1 MAAVALLI
9 AASLSAQPPQLT
21 LGKDSGADLE
31 VEAPSGAKVAFSTS
45 VGTITGA
52 QRQGSV
58 VRARFNAPPLR
69 VPSVALV
76 LAQIDDGNDRELRWL
91 SIPLTGSDTMVIETR
106 PGSKVEAVAGGRVLG
121 QGSTLDDGTVRLP
134 MLVPPGVRTA
144 VLKITDKLGNTTEK
158 PLDLAPPPFSRVR
171 LAARS
176 ETAPI
181 EVEIFVVKPD
191 GTPDDEAKVALA
203 AADGETSVRKRI
215 GPGVYLAEYEP
226 PPGRAGTAHLEAKA
240 NGQLATLEVPLHAA
254 PAGARQARGSGPW
267 SVSAGLLG
275 GLGGSFVGATA
286 GSVLAEV
293 AMRIESYPLEALL
306 DLGWTSQA
314 EVSQYTGVTA
324 LTERAKA
331 QAWLAQIGA
340 RGSYEVMRRLAV
352 HGSVAF
358 GLQDQNVR
366 ITLPLSLGRF
376 EDSGLSARLAIAAG
390 VNYSVGPGRALAQVQ
405 LDWTS
410 KRVAQLES
418 STSGLQGMV
427 GYLVAIR

>member
-9 AASLSAQPPQLT
+9 AASISAQPPQLI

-31 VEAPSGAKVAFSTS
+31 VEAPTGAKVAFSTS

-106 PGSKVEAVAGGRVLG
+106 PGAKVEAVSAGRVLG
-121 QGSTLDDGTVRLP
+121 QGSAQDDGTVRLP

-191 GTPDDEAKVALA
+191 GTPDDEAKVALT
-203 AADGETSVRKRI
+203 AADGETSMRKRI
-215 GPGVYLAEYEP
+215 GPGVYLAEHEP
-226 PPGRAGTAHLEAKA
+226 PAGRAGTAHLEAKA
-240 NGQLATLEVPLHAA
+240 NGQLATLEVPIHAA
-254 PAGARQARGSGPW
+254 PAGARQGRGSGPW
-267 SVSAGLLG
+267 AVSAGLLG
-275 GLGGSFVGATA
+275 GLGGAFVGATA
-286 GSVLAEV
+286 GSILAEI
-293 AMRIESYPLEALL
+293 AMRIESYPVEALL
-306 DLGWTSQA
+306 DLGWTAQS
-314 EVSQYTGVTA
+314 EISQYTGAPA
-324 LTERAKA
+324 LTEKAKA
-331 QAWLAQIGA
+331 HAWLAQIGA
-340 RGSYEVMRRLAV
+340 RGSHDVMRRLAV
-352 HGSVAF
+352 HGSLAF
-358 GLQDQNVR
+358 GLQNQNVR
-366 ITLPLSLGRF
+366 ITLPQNLGSF

-390 VNYSVGPGRALAQVQ
+390 VNYSLGPGRALAQVQ

-427 GYLVAIR
+427 GYLVFIR

>member
-1 MAAVALLI
+1 
-9 AASLSAQPPQLT
+9 
-21 LGKDSGADLE
+21 
-31 VEAPSGAKVAFSTS
+31 
-45 VGTITGA
+45 
-52 QRQGSV
+52 
-58 VRARFNAPPLR
+58 
-69 VPSVALV
+69 
-76 LAQIDDGNDRELRWL
+76 
-91 SIPLTGSDTMVIETR
+91 MVIETR

-121 QGSTLDDGTVRLP
+121 QGSAQDDGTVRLP

-203 AADGETSVRKRI
+203 ATDGEASVRKRI

-254 PAGARQARGSGPW
+254 PAGARHARGSGPW
-267 SVSAGLLG
+267 SVSAGVLG
-275 GLGGSFVGATA
+275 GLGGAFVGATA

-314 EVSQYTGVTA
+314 EVSQYSGVPA

-331 QAWLAQIGA
+331 HAWLVQIGA
-340 RGSYEVMRRLAV
+340 RGSHDVMRRLAM
-352 HGSVAF
+352 HGSLAV
-358 GLQDQNVR
+358 GMQNQKVR
-366 ITLPLSLGRF
+366 ITLPLNLGRF

-390 VNYSVGPGRALAQVQ
+390 VSYSIGPGRALAQVQ

>member
-1 MAAVALLI
+1 MAAVVLLI
-9 AASLSAQPPQLT
+9 AASISAQPPQLI

-106 PGSKVEAVAGGRVLG
+106 PGAKVEAVSAGRVLG
-121 QGSTLDDGTVRLP
+121 QGSAQDDGTVRLP

-191 GTPDDEAKVALA
+191 GTPDDEAKVALT
-203 AADGETSVRKRI
+203 AADGETSMRKRI
-215 GPGVYLAEYEP
+215 GPGVYLAEHEP
-226 PPGRAGTAHLEAKA
+226 PAGRAGTAHLEAKA
-240 NGQLATLEVPLHAA
+240 NGQLATLEVPIHAA
-254 PAGARQARGSGPW
+254 PAGARQGRGSGPW
-267 SVSAGLLG
+267 AVSAGLLG
-275 GLGGSFVGATA
+275 GLGGAFVGATA
-286 GSVLAEV
+286 GSILAEI
-293 AMRIESYPLEALL
+293 AMRIESYPVEALL
-306 DLGWTSQA
+306 DLGWTAQS
-314 EVSQYTGVTA
+314 EISQYTGAPA
-324 LTERAKA
+324 LTEKAKA
-331 QAWLAQIGA
+331 HAWLAQIGA
-340 RGSYEVMRRLAV
+340 RGSHDVMRRLAV
-352 HGSVAF
+352 HGSLAF
-358 GLQDQNVR
+358 GLQNQNVR
-366 ITLPLSLGRF
+366 ITLPQNLGSF

-390 VNYSVGPGRALAQVQ
+390 VNYSLGPGRALAQVQ

-427 GYLVAIR
+427 GYLVFIR

>member
-9 AASLSAQPPQLT
+9 AASISAQPPQLI

-69 VPSVALV
+69 VPTVALV

-106 PGSKVEAVAGGRVLG
+106 PGAKVEAVSAGRVLG
-121 QGSTLDDGTVRLP
+121 QGSAQDDGTVRLP

-191 GTPDDEAKVALA
+191 GTPDDEAKVALT
-203 AADGETSVRKRI
+203 AADGETSMRKRI
-215 GPGVYLAEYEP
+215 GPGVYLAEHEP
-226 PPGRAGTAHLEAKA
+226 PAGRAGTAHLEAKA
-240 NGQLATLEVPLHAA
+240 NGQLATLEVPIHAA
-254 PAGARQARGSGPW
+254 PAGARQGRGSGPW
-267 SVSAGLLG
+267 AVSAGLLG
-275 GLGGSFVGATA
+275 GLGGAFVGATA
-286 GSVLAEV
+286 GSILAEI
-293 AMRIESYPLEALL
+293 AMRIESYPVEALL
-306 DLGWTSQA
+306 DLGWTAQS
-314 EVSQYTGVTA
+314 EISQYTGAPA
-324 LTERAKA
+324 LTEKAKA
-331 QAWLAQIGA
+331 HAWLAQIGA
-340 RGSYEVMRRLAV
+340 RGSHDVMRRLAV
-352 HGSVAF
+352 HGSLAF
-358 GLQDQNVR
+358 GLQNQNVR
-366 ITLPLSLGRF
+366 ITLPQNLGSF

-390 VNYSVGPGRALAQVQ
+390 VNYSLGPGRALAQVQ

-427 GYLVAIR
+427 GYLVFIR

>member
-9 AASLSAQPPQLT
+9 AASISAQPPQLI

-106 PGSKVEAVAGGRVLG
+106 PGAKVEAVSAGRVLG
-121 QGSTLDDGTVRLP
+121 QGSAQDDGTVRLP

-191 GTPDDEAKVALA
+191 GTPDDEAKVALT
-203 AADGETSVRKRI
+203 AADGETSMRKRI
-215 GPGVYLAEYEP
+215 GPGVYLAEHEP
-226 PPGRAGTAHLEAKA
+226 PAGRAGTAHLEAKA
-240 NGQLATLEVPLHAA
+240 NGQLATLEVPIHAA
-254 PAGARQARGSGPW
+254 PAGARQGRGSRPW
-267 SVSAGLLG
+267 AVSAGLLG
-275 GLGGSFVGATA
+275 GLGGAFVGATA
-286 GSVLAEV
+286 GSILAEI
-293 AMRIESYPLEALL
+293 AMRIESYPVEALL
-306 DLGWTSQA
+306 DLGWTAQS
-314 EVSQYTGVTA
+314 EISQYTGAPA
-324 LTERAKA
+324 LTEKAKA
-331 QAWLAQIGA
+331 HAWLAQIGA
-340 RGSYEVMRRLAV
+340 RGSRDVMRRLAV
-352 HGSVAF
+352 HGSLAF
-358 GLQDQNVR
+358 GLQNQNVR
-366 ITLPLSLGRF
+366 ITLPQNLGSF

-390 VNYSVGPGRALAQVQ
+390 VNYSLGPGRALAQVQ

-427 GYLVAIR
+427 GYLVFIR

>member
-1 MAAVALLI
+1 
-9 AASLSAQPPQLT
+9 
-21 LGKDSGADLE
+21 
-31 VEAPSGAKVAFSTS
+31 
-45 VGTITGA
+45 
-52 QRQGSV
+52 
-58 VRARFNAPPLR
+58 
-69 VPSVALV
+69 
-76 LAQIDDGNDRELRWL
+76 
-91 SIPLTGSDTMVIETR
+91 MVIETR

-121 QGSTLDDGTVRLP
+121 QGSALDDGTVRLP
-134 MLVPPGVRTA
+134 MLVPPGVRSA

-191 GTPDDEAKVALA
+191 GNPDDEVKVALA

-215 GPGVYLAEYEP
+215 GPGVYLADYEP

-240 NGQLATLEVPLHAA
+240 NGQLATLEVPLRAA
-254 PAGARQARGSGPW
+254 PAGARHAGGSGPW
-267 SVSAGLLG
+267 SVSVGVLG
-275 GLGGSFVGATA
+275 GLGGAFVGATA

-314 EVSQYTGVTA
+314 EVSQYSGVPA

-340 RGSYEVMRRLAV
+340 RGSHDVMRRLAV
-352 HGSVAF
+352 HGSVAL
-358 GLQDQNVR
+358 GMQNQNVR
-366 ITLPLSLGRF
+366 ITLPLNLGRS

-390 VNYSVGPGRALAQVQ
+390 VSYSVGAGRALAQVQ

-418 STSGLQGMV
+418 STSSLQGMI

>member
-9 AASLSAQPPQLT
+9 AASLSAQPPQLI

-121 QGSTLDDGTVRLP
+121 QGSALDDGTVRLP

-203 AADGETSVRKRI
+203 ADDGETSVRKRI
-215 GPGVYLAEYEP
+215 GPGVYLAEHEP

-254 PAGARQARGSGPW
+254 PAGARRARGSGPW

-293 AMRIESYPLEALL
+293 AMRIESYPVEALL
-306 DLGWTSQA
+306 DLGWTSQS
-314 EVSQYTGVTA
+314 EVSQYTGVPA
-324 LTERAKA
+324 LTEKAKA
-331 QAWLAQIGA
+331 HAWLAQIGA

-352 HGSVAF
+352 HGSAAF
-358 GLQDQNVR
+358 GLQNQIVR
-366 ITLPLSLGRF
+366 ITLPLNLGRF

-390 VNYSVGPGRALAQVQ
+390 VNYAVGPGRALAQVQ

>member
-9 AASLSAQPPQLT
+9 AASISAQPPQLI

-106 PGSKVEAVAGGRVLG
+106 PGAKVEAVSAGRVLG
-121 QGSTLDDGTVRLP
+121 QGSAQDDGTVRLP

-191 GTPDDEAKVALA
+191 GTPDDEAKVALT
-203 AADGETSVRKRI
+203 AADGETSMRKRI
-215 GPGVYLAEYEP
+215 GPGVYLAEHEP
-226 PPGRAGTAHLEAKA
+226 PAGRAGTAHLEAKA
-240 NGQLATLEVPLHAA
+240 NGQLATLEVPIHAA
-254 PAGARQARGSGPW
+254 PAGARQGRGSGPW
-267 SVSAGLLG
+267 AVSAGLLG
-275 GLGGSFVGATA
+275 GLGGAFVGATA
-286 GSVLAEV
+286 GSILAEI
-293 AMRIESYPLEALL
+293 AMRIESYPVEALL
-306 DLGWTSQA
+306 DLGWTAQS
-314 EVSQYTGVTA
+314 EISQYTGAPA
-324 LTERAKA
+324 LTEKAKA
-331 QAWLAQIGA
+331 HAWLAQIGA
-340 RGSYEVMRRLAV
+340 RGSHDVMRRLAV
-352 HGSVAF
+352 HGSLAF
-358 GLQDQNVR
+358 GLQNQNVR
-366 ITLPLSLGRF
+366 ITLPQNLGSF

-390 VNYSVGPGRALAQVQ
+390 VNYSLGPGRALAQVQ

-427 GYLVAIR
+427 GYLVFIR

>member
-9 AASLSAQPPQLT
+9 AASLSAQPPQLI

-121 QGSTLDDGTVRLP
+121 QGSALDDGTVRLP

-203 AADGETSVRKRI
+203 AADGEASVRKRI
-215 GPGVYLAEYEP
+215 GPGVYLADYEP
-226 PPGRAGTAHLEAKA
+226 PPGRPGTAHLEAKA
-240 NGQLATLEVPLHAA
+240 NGQLATLEVPLRAA
-254 PAGARQARGSGPW
+254 PAGARHARGSGPW
-267 SVSAGLLG
+267 SVSIGVLG
-275 GLGGSFVGATA
+275 GLGGAFVGATA

-314 EVSQYTGVTA
+314 EVSQYSGVPA

-340 RGSYEVMRRLAV
+340 RGSYDVMRRLAV
-352 HGSVAF
+352 HGSVAL
-358 GLQDQNVR
+358 GLQNQNVR
-366 ITLPLSLGRF
+366 ITLPLNLGRF

-390 VNYSVGPGRALAQVQ
+390 VNYSIGPGRALAQVQ

>member
-9 AASLSAQPPQLT
+9 AASLSAQPPQLI

-121 QGSTLDDGTVRLP
+121 QGSALDDGTVRLP

-171 LAARS
+171 LAA
-176 ETAPI
+176 
-181 EVEIFVVKPD
+181 
-191 GTPDDEAKVALA
+191 G
-203 AADGETSVRKRI
+203 RKQLSAEQENWLRI
-215 GPGVYLAEYEP
+215 SGVIGRLLQLAEP
-226 PPGRAGTAHLEAKA
+226 R
-240 NGQLATLEVPLHAA
+240 
-254 PAGARQARGSGPW
+254 
-267 SVSAGLLG
+267 
-275 GLGGSFVGATA
+275 
-286 GSVLAEV
+286 
-293 AMRIESYPLEALL
+293 
-306 DLGWTSQA
+306 
-314 EVSQYTGVTA
+314 
-324 LTERAKA
+324 
-331 QAWLAQIGA
+331 
-340 RGSYEVMRRLAV
+340 
-352 HGSVAF
+352 
-358 GLQDQNVR
+358 
-366 ITLPLSLGRF
+366 
-376 EDSGLSARLAIAAG
+376 
-390 VNYSVGPGRALAQVQ
+390 
-405 LDWTS
+405 
-410 KRVAQLES
+410 
-418 STSGLQGMV
+418 
-427 GYLVAIR
+427 

>member
-9 AASLSAQPPQLT
+9 AASLSAQPPQLI

-31 VEAPSGAKVAFSTS
+31 VEAPSGAKVSFSTS
-45 VGTITGA
+45 VGTITGV

-58 VRARFNAPPLR
+58 LRARFNAPPLR

-121 QGSTLDDGTVRLP
+121 QGSAQDDGTVRLP

-144 VLKITDKLGNTTEK
+144 VLKITDKLGNTSEK

-191 GTPDDEAKVALA
+191 GTPDDEAKVTLA
-203 AADGETSVRKRI
+203 ADDGETSVRKRI

-226 PPGRAGTAHLEAKA
+226 PPGRVGTAHLETKA
-240 NGQLATLEVPLHAA
+240 NGQLATLDVPLHAA
-254 PAGARQARGSGPW
+254 PAGARRARGSGPW

-306 DLGWTSQA
+306 DLGWTSQS
-314 EVSQYTGVTA
+314 EVSQYGGAPA

-331 QAWLAQIGA
+331 HAWLAQIGA
-340 RGSYEVMRRLAV
+340 RGSYDVMRRLAV
-352 HGSVAF
+352 HGSVAL
-358 GLQDQNVR
+358 GLQDQQVR
-366 ITLPLSLGRF
+366 IILPLNLGRF

-390 VNYSVGPGRALAQVQ
+390 VNYSIGPGRALAQLQ

-418 STSGLQGMV
+418 SMSGLQGMV

>member
-1 MAAVALLI
+1 M
-9 AASLSAQPPQLT
+9 
-21 LGKDSGADLE
+21 
-31 VEAPSGAKVAFSTS
+31 
-45 VGTITGA
+45 
-52 QRQGSV
+52 
-58 VRARFNAPPLR
+58 RARFNAPPLR

-76 LAQIDDGNDRELRWL
+76 LAQIDDGDDRELRWL

-106 PGSKVEAVAGGRVLG
+106 PGAKVEAVSGGRVLG
-121 QGSTLDDGTVRLP
+121 QGSAQEDGTVRLP

-203 AADGETSVRKRI
+203 AADGETSMRKRI
-215 GPGVYLAEYEP
+215 GPGVYLAEHEP

-240 NGQLATLEVPLHAA
+240 NGQLATLEVQVHAA

-267 SVSAGLLG
+267 GVSAGLLG

-293 AMRIESYPLEALL
+293 AMRIGSYPVEALL
-306 DLGWTSQA
+306 DLGWTAQS
-314 EVSQYTGVTA
+314 EVSQYTGVPA
-324 LTERAKA
+324 LTEKAKA
-331 QAWLAQIGA
+331 HAWLAQIGA
-340 RGSYEVMRRLAV
+340 RGSYDVMRRLAV
-352 HGSVAF
+352 HGSLAF
-358 GLQDQNVR
+358 GLQDQIVR
-366 ITLPLSLGRF
+366 ITLPLNLGRF

-427 GYLVAIR
+427 GYLVFIR